1 MAELHDMVRYW
12 LDEQG
17 GKLAAIQPGGN
28 GFPLKD
34 DHTIGAWCEA
44 YLDFD
49 EEHAYLLSICT
60 DGNDECIAVYWRP
73 MDDDHLDVER
83 LPVAQVGVG
92 LGVADKLERFGEWV
106 EDVRRLART

>member
-1 MAELHDMVRYW
+1 MSELHDMIRYW
-12 LDEQG
+12 LEEQG

-34 DHTIGAWCEA
+34 DYSIGAWCEA

-49 EEHAYLLSICT
+49 EEHAYLLSIYT
-60 DGNDECIAVYWRP
+60 NGVQEHVAVYWRP

-83 LPVAQVGVG
+83 MTFPDSTWG
-92 LGVADKLERFGEWV
+92 DKLMRFGEWV
-106 EDVRRLART
+106 DDVRRLART